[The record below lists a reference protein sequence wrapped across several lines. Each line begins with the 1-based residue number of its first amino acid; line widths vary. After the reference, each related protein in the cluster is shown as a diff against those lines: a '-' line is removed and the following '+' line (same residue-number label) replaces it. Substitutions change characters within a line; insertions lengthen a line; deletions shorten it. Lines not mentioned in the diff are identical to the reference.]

1 MDLLTTNKVLIPT
14 ALFMTLTPGMLL
26 QMPDKMPFMNKN
38 AIMTMRSS
46 LQSVLA
52 HAIVFTLVYRLIA
65 KMMGLVLKPADLVVP
80 TLLFILLTPGLQ
92 CMAKNVNADVSVS
105 LQALL
110 MRTVVFAVVFAL
122 LRRFFPQYY

>member
-1 MDLLTTNKVLIPT
+1 MDLITTNKVLIPT
-14 ALFMTLTPGMLL
+14 ALFMALTPGMLL
-26 QMPDKMPFMNKN
+26 QMPDKMPLMNKN

-52 HAIVFTLVYRLIA
+52 HAIVFALVYRLVA
-65 KMMGLVLKPADLVVP
+65 KMMGTVLKPADLVVP

-92 CMAKNVNADVSVS
+92 GMMKNMNSEVGVS

-110 MRTVVFAVVFAL
+110 MRAVVFAVVFAL